1 MSGVVVRRLRAG
13 EEQEARR
20 VRLAALLDAPDAFA
34 MRYEQQV
41 AEPLEYWQTRVR
53 DAAAGDRIAT
63 YVAVDGERHVGTVTG
78 VNGEREGMV
87 WLVAMWVE
95 PPARGVGVGA
105 ALIEAVC
112 AWARRIGAG
121 EVELDVR
128 EQNRAA
134 LALYRRSGFEVVAG
148 PYPAPQAPELMELR
162 MRRRLAP
169 PDGPIIERLR
179 KLPADDPV
187 ALIES
192 LPASDLWSLM
202 LHATRRRSARR
213 TPGQL
218 LADRRRDPTLAPV
231 PVDGRML
238 HEVERLALEAAAA
251 FELVTLSPI
260 APGGINAVLGGLDQN
275 LSLAT
280 VRGSEVLADPTT
292 SLTLEAALR
301 RRSGEPSPSLCA
313 VGRVL
318 RMQRFGGGW
327 NQHFGLVSL
336 VSAGRVT
343 AGHGFA
349 LAALRSHIGV
359 YLQLLASLRE
369 AGHPIGQVTVE
380 VSDSALLAGL
390 CRDAGADLREL
401 AARDRAGEAEPEALL
416 AEAGVALPRFS
427 REPPV
432 QGARGR
438 RLGLVGCQVFEPLA
452 ARFGDVE
459 LGYRPGRLAAIGYY
473 RGLLLNID
481 AELAGR
487 RLSVA
492 DGGTTDWTQRL
503 LSDRKERLFVSGIGV
518 ERLAVG
524 LAGGPASA

>member
-1 MSGVVVRRLRAG
+1 MSRVEVRRLRAD
-13 EEQEARR
+13 EAQEARR

-34 MRYEQQV
+34 MRHEQQA
-41 AEPLEYWQTRVR
+41 AEPDAYWQERARVG
-53 DAAAGDRIAT
+53 AAGDRIAT
-63 YVAVDGERHVGTVTG
+63 YVAVDGDRHVGTATG
-78 VNGEREGMV
+78 VSGEREGMV

-95 PPARGVGVGA
+95 PPARNAGVGA
-105 ALIEAVC
+105 ALVEAVC
-112 AWARRIGAG
+112 GWARRMGAG

-128 EQNRAA
+128 EQNHSA

-162 MRRRLAP
+162 MRRRLSP

-187 ALIES
+187 QLIER

-202 LHATRRRSARR
+202 LHATRRRSAGR

-231 PVDGRML
+231 PVDGHLL
-238 HEVERLALEAAAA
+238 HEVERLALEAADA

-292 SLTLEAALR
+292 SLALEAALR
-301 RRSGEPSPSLCA
+301 RRAGDEAPALCA

-327 NQHFGLVSL
+327 NQHFGLFSL

-359 YLQLLASLRE
+359 YLQLLASLRH
-369 AGHPIGQVTVE
+369 AGLAVGRVTVE
-380 VSDSALLAGL
+380 VSDSGLLAGL
-390 CRDAGADLREL
+390 CRDAGVDLREL
-401 AARDRAGEAEPEALL
+401 AARDRAGEAEAEALL
-416 AEAGVALPRFS
+416 AEAGIALPRFS

-432 QGARGR
+432 DGPRGR
-438 RLGLVGCQVFEPLA
+438 RLGLVRSQVFEPLA
-452 ARFGDVE
+452 ARFPDAE
-459 LGYRPGRLAAIGYY
+459 LGFRPGRLAAIGYY

-481 AELAGR
+481 AELGGR

-492 DGGTTDWTQRL
+492 DGGSTDWTQRL

-518 ERLAVG
+518 ERLAVA
-524 LAGGPASA
+524 LVPA